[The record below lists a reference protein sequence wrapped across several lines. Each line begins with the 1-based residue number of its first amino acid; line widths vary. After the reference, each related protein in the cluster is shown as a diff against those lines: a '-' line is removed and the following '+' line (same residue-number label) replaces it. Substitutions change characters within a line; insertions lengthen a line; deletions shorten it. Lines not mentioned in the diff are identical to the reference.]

1 MEDNK
6 FFRFVWRFNAI
17 VIMATGLLAIAVL
30 AFAAIEIVKSTTR
43 ERQGINIV
51 NVNDDSS
58 SSQEWELGNLREV
71 DGTTYLMVPLYSD
84 QSYTQ
89 SYYSKSTR
97 STINYLFLDSETGKS
112 KWIFAN
118 NDYLITSDSFI
129 SETND
134 RANNRVESKP
144 VIAVLYH
151 LIKQDTNGDGRLT
164 NNDMLTIAFTH
175 YNGNDYQEVVS
186 GVDRFLGYKV
196 LNANSLLILYQ
207 RDAIAYSAKV
217 SLDNFAL
224 SNETE
229 LPKVGQP

>member
-1 MEDNK
+1 
-6 FFRFVWRFNAI
+6 
-17 VIMATGLLAIAVL
+17 
-30 AFAAIEIVKSTTR
+30 
-43 ERQGINIV
+43 
-51 NVNDDSS
+51 
-58 SSQEWELGNLREV
+58 
-71 DGTTYLMVPLYSD
+71 
-84 QSYTQ
+84 
-89 SYYSKSTR
+89 
-97 STINYLFLDSETGKS
+97 
-112 KWIFAN
+112 
-118 NDYLITSDSFI
+118 I

>member
-17 VIMATGLLAIAVL
+17 VIMGSGLLAIAVS
-30 AFAAIEIVKSTTR
+30 AFAAIEIVRSTTR

-51 NVNDDSS
+51 NVDDDSS

-97 STINYLFLDSETGKS
+97 STRNYLFLDSETGNS
-112 KWIFAN
+112 KWLFAN
-118 NDYLITSDSFI
+118 NDYLIASDSFI

-134 RANNRVESKP
+134 KENNRLESKS
-144 VIAVLYH
+144 VIAVLYQ

-164 NNDMLTIAFTH
+164 NNDLLTIAFTH
-175 YNGNDYQEVVS
+175 FNGNDYQEVLS

-196 LNANSLLILYQ
+196 LKANSLLILYQ
-207 RDAIAYSAKV
+207 RDGIAYSAKV
-217 SLDNFAL
+217 SLENFTL
-224 SNETE
+224 SNEKE
-229 LPKVGQP
+229 IAKY

>member
-17 VIMATGLLAIAVL
+17 VIMASGLLAIAVL
-30 AFAAIEIVKSTTR
+30 AFAAIEIVRSTTR
-43 ERQGINIV
+43 ERQGINIL
-51 NVNDDSS
+51 NVDDDSS

-97 STINYLFLDSETGKS
+97 STRNYLFLDSETGNS
-112 KWIFAN
+112 KWLFAN
-118 NDYLITSDSFI
+118 NDYLIASDRFI
-129 SETND
+129 SGTND
-134 RANNRVESKP
+134 KENNRLESKP
-144 VIAVLYH
+144 VIAVLYQ

-164 NNDMLTIAFTH
+164 NNDMLTIALTH
-175 YNGNDYQEVVS
+175 PNGNDYQEVLT

-196 LNANSLLILYQ
+196 INANSLLILYQ
-207 RDAIAYSAKV
+207 RDGIAYSAKV

-224 SNETE
+224 SNEKEIT
-229 LPKVGQP
+229 K

>member
-17 VIMATGLLAIAVL
+17 VIMASGLLAIAVL
-30 AFAAIEIVKSTTR
+30 AFAAIEIVTSTTR

-51 NVNDDSS
+51 NVNEDSS
-58 SSQEWELGNLREV
+58 SSQDWELGNLRQV
-71 DGTTYLMVPLYSD
+71 DGTSYLMVPLYSD

-97 STINYLFLDSETGKS
+97 STRNYLFLDSETGKS
-112 KWIFAN
+112 KWLFAN
-118 NDYLITSDSFI
+118 NDYLIASDRFI

-134 RANNRVESKP
+134 IANNRVESKP

-151 LIKQDTNGDGRLT
+151 LIKQDINGDGRLT
-164 NNDMLTIAFTH
+164 NDDSMTIAFTH
-175 YNGNDYQEVVS
+175 PNGNDYHEVLS

-207 RDAIAYSAKV
+207 RDGIAYSANV

-224 SNETE
+224 SNEKE
-229 LPKVGQP
+229 IAK